1 MQSMTTRS
9 SPVPLRN
16 SNRPEARWEVH
27 SVEEACE
34 VVAIGAKSGTCGG
47 CLPMPSCEAPPD
59 CGDNVNGLKMC
70 RPCFDYAGNPD
81 LKPPMKGMPDCA
93 NINSEK
99 QALSG
104 GSGISGTGPQPSLLQ
119 AFAKRAAKK

>member
-1 MQSMTTRS
+1 M
-9 SPVPLRN
+9 
-16 SNRPEARWEVH
+16 H
-27 SVEEACE
+27 
-34 VVAIGAKSGTCGG
+34 
-47 CLPMPSCEAPPD
+47 D
-59 CGDNVNGLKMC
+59 HGLHMC

-104 GSGISGTGPQPSLLQ
+104 GSGISGTGPQHSLLQ
-119 AFAKRAAKK
+119 AFAKRAAKQ